1 MYFQLLAVRFLL
13 VCLLISFASLSSLFL
28 SERRREVSDGRIK
41 SSIKDEK
48 PFGFICI
55 HACLWLLLS
64 TTSAHTWSWVLL
76 CVCLFAQVCVW
87 NYMNIKSVITER
99 RKARSD
105 PVMMMMISMG
115 VCVWVGEAALHPKAT
130 HNPSV
135 LTFLLHSDIQEQRWM
150 YTLLGSLVLKKR
162 SQQREKEAQIRS
174 IWQGRDNILL

>member
-13 VCLLISFASLSSLFL
+13 VCLLISFASLSTLFL

-41 SSIKDEK
+41 ISIKDEK

-87 NYMNIKSVITER
+87 NYMNIKSVIAER

-105 PVMMMMISMG
+105 PVMMMMISMW
-115 VCVWVGEAALHPKAT
+115 VCVWVVWSGVTSESYPQSICAHFPPTLRHPGTEMNVHITGISRSEEALAAERERSTNKKY
-130 HNPSV
+130 
-135 LTFLLHSDIQEQRWM
+135 LT
-150 YTLLGSLVLKKR
+150 
-162 SQQREKEAQIRS
+162 RE
-174 IWQGRDNILL
+174 G

>member
-13 VCLLISFASLSSLFL
+13 VCLLISFASLSTLFL

-41 SSIKDEK
+41 ISIKDEK

-87 NYMNIKSVITER
+87 NYMNIKSVIAERR

-105 PVMMMMISMG
+105 PVMMMMISMW
-115 VCVWVGEAALHPKAT
+115 VCVWVGVKRRYIRKLPTIHLCPLSSYTQTSGTEMNVHITGISRSEEALAA
-130 HNPSV
+130 
-135 LTFLLHSDIQEQRWM
+135 E
-150 YTLLGSLVLKKR
+150 
-162 SQQREKEAQIRS
+162 REKKYK
-174 IWQGRDNILL
+174 